1 MDTTDKTDKIE
12 SKSNES
18 EQQSNE
24 PEKSEAELFEELVKK
39 GEEIGKPRGE
49 VRQDWEDTKEAML
62 KGFKFENDKQLA
74 KAVYDRLYVNYIK
87 LKQSYKETY
96 KEYADYSYRTDEEL
110 KKRYSEEDYLVP
122 GLGIER
128 GQIIEF
134 YGLPGAGK
142 TFLSSEMAYKMS
154 IGGWIL
160 NTPEYAVTKPLK
172 VLYVDNENG
181 KELIKRLNKM
191 KLYKQELVADNLRIL
206 SLGNIGKKSIET
218 PDIPMSLGK
227 DPKRNEK
234 TLADVIIGI
243 ARVGNFKPDV
253 VYLDPLIN
261 LMIGKENDATDMG
274 FFVQDIERITSQL
287 GATVIINHHPKK
299 ESKENGKENVYD
311 SRGSSVLAGALHMA
325 VELKKE
331 SKEEEQKPDD
341 NEEENDEEET
351 KPITKPIIVSYNV
364 RKSRG
369 SSDIKSFKFGI
380 FDSPLEELIVESLS
394 KSIDGVSS
402 QKENGV
408 LVAKIYKDKKK
419 KNNENE
425 EDDENEEDSKK
436 SGGLPTAVTL
446 NMAEM
451 IALMYK
457 KGFDPVTISN
467 EDYQE
472 KIYSSFKAIRKY
484 SKHMKRVDKAH
495 TKLNQ
500 LIDKFI
506 KKSNDD
512 NKNKEEKD
520 SSDNEKTIDPF
531 V

>member
-1 MDTTDKTDKIE
+1 MDEKMDE
-12 SKSNES
+12 MENKSNES
-18 EQQSNE
+18 AQQGAETTQQSNV

-49 VRQDWEDTKEAML
+49 VRQDWEDVKEAML
-62 KGFKFENDKQLA
+62 KGFKFENDRQLA
-74 KAVYDRLYVNYIK
+74 QVVYRRLDIDYTK

-96 KEYADYSYRTDEEL
+96 KEYTNYWYRTDEEL

-128 GQIIEF
+128 EQIIEF
-134 YGLPGAGK
+134 YSVPGAGK
-142 TFLSSEMAYKMS
+142 TWLSLEMAYKMA

-160 NTPEYAVTKPLK
+160 NTPEYAVVKPLK
-172 VLYVDNENG
+172 VLYIDNENG
-181 KELIKRLNKM
+181 KDLIKRLNRM
-191 KLYKQELVADNLRIL
+191 KLYKQDLVADNLRIL
-206 SLGNIGKKSIET
+206 QNGNIGKKSIET

-234 TLADVIIGI
+234 TLTDVIIGI
-243 ARVGNFKPDV
+243 ARAGIFKPDV
-253 VYLDPLIN
+253 VFLDPLIN
-261 LMIGKENDATDMG
+261 LMVGKENDATDMG
-274 FFVQDIERITSQL
+274 FLVQDIKRITSQL
-287 GATVIINHHPKK
+287 GATVIINHHTKK
-299 ESKENGKENVYD
+299 DSKEDVYD

-331 SKEEEQKPDD
+331 SKEKEQEPDD

-351 KPITKPIIVSYNV
+351 EPTTKPMIVSYNV

-369 SSDIKSFKFGI
+369 SSEIEPFKFGI
-380 FDSPLEELIVESLS
+380 FDTPLEDLKVEPLS
-394 KSIDGVSS
+394 KSINGISS

-408 LVAKIYKDKKK
+408 LVAKIYKDKKQG
-419 KNNENE
+419 
-425 EDDENEEDSKK
+425 D
-436 SGGLPTAVTL
+436 LPTAEIL

-457 KGFDPVTISN
+457 KGLDPLKIST

-472 KIYSSFKAIRKY
+472 KIYSTFKTVKKYRKNTATI
-484 SKHMKRVDKAH
+484 DKAH
-495 TKLNQ
+495 ERLNQ

-506 KKSNDD
+506 K
-512 NKNKEEKD
+512 NKEGEANN
-520 SSDNEKTIDPF
+520 DNEEPINPF